1 MVNREH
7 AQKLWNNLLELG
19 TKRLILLAVIGV
31 AVFAGVGGGA
41 YYLSRP
47 EYNTL
52 YAGLGREDIS
62 RVGSVLRDANIP
74 FDINSA
80 GDTIYVR
87 PAQTAQARTLLADK
101 GLPSNTSGGYE
112 LFDKIGSLG
121 LTSFMQEVT
130 RVRALEGEIARTIQ
144 VLKDVKAAR
153 VHIVIPA
160 RGSFRREQLPPSA
173 SVVLR
178 TEGPADARTARSVRH
193 LVAAAVPGMTA
204 DKVTVLDS
212 NGSLLSDDDG
222 GGGGVA
228 PTTMANLQKV
238 VSRSIQENV
247 SRALTP
253 YLGLDNFEV
262 SVATQLSTDKRQT
275 NETTY
280 DPDSRVQRSV
290 RAVREK
296 ESSQSADRQQPTTVQ
311 QNLPDQQVNA
321 NGGKNQNDEKQRRE
335 DITNFEVSSKTV
347 TTVSDG
353 YVVNK
358 MFLAV
363 LVNRPRLAAS
373 LGDKANDAT
382 IDAKVAEI
390 AQIAATAAGIDKP
403 RGDQIQVSAVE
414 FMEGARDMAPVPS
427 ITFTEVMMRQAG
439 SLVSAITI
447 LAVAGMLIW
456 FGLRP
461 AINTILVSA
470 KSDETSQFQAEAKA
484 LMNGGGAG
492 GAATMT
498 TAALSSEPGPN
509 LIQDVSNSMQN
520 HPQKRLEQIIQ
531 LDEKQ
536 AAAILKQWI
545 RQEEPA

>member
-19 TKRLILLAVIGV
+19 TKRLILLAVVGL
-31 AVFAGVGGGA
+31 AVFGGVGGGA
-41 YYLSRP
+41 YYISRP
-47 EYNTL
+47 EYNVL
-52 YAGLGREDIS
+52 YSGLSREDVT
-62 RVGSVLRDANIP
+62 RVSSVLRDANIA
-74 FDINSA
+74 FDLNTA
-80 GDTIYVR
+80 GDTVYVR
-87 PAQTAQARTLLADK
+87 PGQTAQARTLLADK
-101 GLPSNTSGGYE
+101 GLPSTTGGGYE

-121 LTSFMQEVT
+121 LTSFMQEIT

-144 VLKDVKAAR
+144 VLKGVKAAR
-153 VHIVIPA
+153 VHIVMPA
-160 RGSFRREQLPPSA
+160 RGSFRREQSPPSA

-178 TEGPADARTARSVRH
+178 TDGPADARTARSVRH

-212 NGSLLSDDDG
+212 DGSLLSDDDG
-222 GGGGVA
+222 SGSVGA
-228 PTTMANLQKV
+228 TPTTMANLQKV

-262 SVATQLSTDKRQT
+262 SVATQLSTDKKQT
-275 NETTY
+275 NETVY

-296 ESSQSADRQQPTTVQ
+296 ETSQSLDRQQPTTVQ

-321 NGGKNQNDEKQRRE
+321 TGAKNQNDEKQRRE
-335 DITNFEVSSKTV
+335 DITNYEVSSKTV
-347 TTVSDG
+347 TTTSDG
-353 YVVNK
+353 FVVNK

-363 LVNRPRLAAS
+363 LVNRPRLIAS
-373 LGDKANDAT
+373 LGDKVSDAA
-382 IDAKVAEI
+382 IEAKVAEI
-390 AQIAATAAGIDKP
+390 SQIAATAAGIDRP

-414 FMEGARDMAPVPS
+414 FMEGARDLAPVPS

-461 AINTILVSA
+461 AINTILASA
-470 KSDETSQFQAEAKA
+470 KTDETTQFQAETNA
-484 LMNGGGAG
+484 LLSGGSTM
-492 GAATMT
+492 AA
-498 TAALSSEPGPN
+498 AALSGGEAPPN
-509 LIQDVSNSMQN
+509 LIQDVSSSMQN
-520 HPQKRLEQIIQ
+520 TPQKRLEQIIQ

-545 RQEEPA
+545 RQEETV

>member
-1 MVNREH
+1 MVNREY

-19 TKRLILLAVIGV
+19 PRRLALLALVGFS
-31 AVFAGVGGGA
+31 VFLGVGGGA

-47 EYNTL
+47 EFNVL
-52 YAGLGREDIS
+52 YSGLAREDVT
-62 RVGSVLRDANIP
+62 RVSAVLRDANVP
-74 FDINSA
+74 FDVNA
-80 GDTIYVR
+80 TGDTIYVR
-87 PAQTAQARTLLADK
+87 PGQAAQARTLLAEK
-101 GLPSNTSGGYE
+101 GLPNSTSGGYE

-121 LTSFMQEVT
+121 LTSFMQEIT

-144 VLKDVKAAR
+144 VIKGVKAAR
-153 VHIVIPA
+153 VHIVVPA

-178 TEGPADARTARSVRH
+178 TDGPADARTARSVRH
-193 LVAAAVPGMTA
+193 LVAAAVPGMTP

-212 NGSLLSDDDG
+212 DGSLLGSDDDG
-222 GGGGVA
+222 VGSS
-228 PTTMANLQKV
+228 PTTMANLQRI
-238 VSRSIQENV
+238 VSRAIQENV
-247 SRALTP
+247 SKALTP

-275 NETTY
+275 NETVY
-280 DPDSRVQRSV
+280 DPESRVQRSV

-296 ESSQSADRQQPTTVQ
+296 ETSQSLDRQQPTTVQ

-321 NGGKNQNDEKQRRE
+321 TGGKNSNDEKQRRE
-335 DITNFEVSSKTV
+335 DVTNYEVSSKTT

-353 YVVNK
+353 YLVNK

-363 LVNRPRLAAS
+363 LVNRPRLVAS
-373 LGDKANDAT
+373 LGDKVSEQA
-382 IDAKVAEI
+382 IEAKVAEI
-390 AQIAATAAGIDKP
+390 AQLAATAAGLDRP

-414 FMEGARDMAPVPS
+414 FMEGARDLAPVPGV
-427 ITFTEVMMRQAG
+427 TFTEVMMRQAG
-439 SLVSAITI
+439 SFVSALTI

-461 AINTILVSA
+461 AINTILAGSRSGESA
-470 KSDETSQFQAEAKA
+470 QLLAAE
-484 LMNGGGAG
+484 GAG
-492 GAATMT
+492 LLGDEDGAA
-498 TAALSSEPGPN
+498 ARLSREETPN
-509 LIQDVSNSMQN
+509 LVQDVSRKAL
-520 HPQKRLEQIIQ
+520 HAPQKRLEQIVQ

>member
-19 TKRLILLAVIGV
+19 TKRLILLAVVGL
-31 AVFAGVGGGA
+31 AVFGGVGGGA
-41 YYLSRP
+41 YYISRP
-47 EYNTL
+47 EYNVL
-52 YAGLGREDIS
+52 YSGLGREDVT
-62 RVGSVLRDANIP
+62 RVSSVLRDANIA
-74 FDINSA
+74 FDLNTA
-80 GDTIYVR
+80 GDTVYVR
-87 PAQTAQARTLLADK
+87 PGQTAQARTLLADK
-101 GLPSNTSGGYE
+101 GLPSTTGGGYE

-121 LTSFMQEVT
+121 LTSFMQEIT

-144 VLKDVKAAR
+144 VLKGVKAAR
-153 VHIVIPA
+153 VHIVMPA
-160 RGSFRREQLPPSA
+160 RGSFRREQSPPSA

-178 TEGPADARTARSVRH
+178 TDGPADARTARSVRH

-212 NGSLLSDDDG
+212 DGSLLSDDDG
-222 GGGGVA
+222 SGSVGA
-228 PTTMANLQKV
+228 TPTTMANLQKV

-262 SVATQLSTDKRQT
+262 SVATQLSTDKKQT
-275 NETTY
+275 NETVY

-296 ESSQSADRQQPTTVQ
+296 ETSQSLDRQQPTTVQ

-321 NGGKNQNDEKQRRE
+321 TGAKNQNDEKQRRE
-335 DITNFEVSSKTV
+335 DITNYEVSSKTV
-347 TTVSDG
+347 TTTSDG
-353 YVVNK
+353 FVVNK

-363 LVNRPRLAAS
+363 LVNRPRLIAS
-373 LGDKANDAT
+373 LGDKVSDAA
-382 IDAKVAEI
+382 IEAKVAEI
-390 AQIAATAAGIDKP
+390 SQIAATAAGIDRP

-414 FMEGARDMAPVPS
+414 FMEGARDLAPVPS

-461 AINTILVSA
+461 AINTILASA
-470 KSDETSQFQAEAKA
+470 KTDETTQFQAETNA
-484 LMNGGGAG
+484 LLSGGSTM
-492 GAATMT
+492 AA
-498 TAALSSEPGPN
+498 AALSGGEGPPN
-509 LIQDVSNSMQN
+509 LIQDVSSSMQN
-520 HPQKRLEQIIQ
+520 TPQKRLEQIIQ

-545 RQEEPA
+545 RQEEAV

>member
-1 MVNREH
+1 MVNREY

-19 TKRLILLAVIGV
+19 PRRLALLAFVGLS
-31 AVFAGVGGGA
+31 VFLGVGGGA

-47 EYNTL
+47 EFNVL
-52 YAGLGREDIS
+52 YSGLTREDVT
-62 RVGSVLRDANIP
+62 RVSAVLRDANVA
-74 FDINSA
+74 FDVNA
-80 GDTIYVR
+80 TGDTIFVR
-87 PAQTAQARTLLADK
+87 PGQSAQARTLLAEK
-101 GLPSNTSGGYE
+101 GLPNSTSGGYE

-121 LTSFMQEVT
+121 LTSFMQEIT

-144 VLKDVKAAR
+144 VIKGVKAAR
-153 VHIVIPA
+153 VHIVVPA

-178 TEGPADARTARSVRH
+178 TDGPADARTARSVRH
-193 LVAAAVPGMTA
+193 LVAAAVPGMTP

-212 NGSLLSDDDG
+212 DGSLLGSDEDG
-222 GGGGVA
+222 VGSS
-228 PTTMANLQKV
+228 PTTMANLQRV

-247 SRALTP
+247 SKALTP

-275 NETTY
+275 NETVY
-280 DPDSRVQRSV
+280 DPESRVQRSV

-296 ESSQSADRQQPTTVQ
+296 ETSQSLDRQTPTTVQ

-321 NGGKNQNDEKQRRE
+321 TGAKNSNDEKQRRE
-335 DITNFEVSSKTV
+335 DVTNYEVSSKTI

-373 LGDKANDAT
+373 LGEKTSEQA
-382 IDAKVAEI
+382 IEAKVAEI
-390 AQIAATAAGIDKP
+390 AQIAATAAGLDRP
-403 RGDQIQVSAVE
+403 RGDQIQVSAVD
-414 FMEGARDMAPVPS
+414 FMEGARDLTPVPG
-427 ITFTEVMMRQAG
+427 ITFSEVMMRQAG
-439 SLVSAITI
+439 SFVSALTI

-461 AINTILVSA
+461 AINTILAGSR
-470 KSDETSQFQAEAKA
+470 SDESAQLLTAD
-484 LMNGGGAG
+484 GAG
-492 GAATMT
+492 LLGDEDGATGRPSREEA
-498 TAALSSEPGPN
+498 PN
-509 LIQDVSNSMQN
+509 LVQDVSRKAL
-520 HPQKRLEQIIQ
+520 HAPQKRLEQIVQ

-545 RQEEPA
+545 RQEEAA

>member
-19 TKRLILLAVIGV
+19 TKRLILLAVVGLT
-31 AVFAGVGGGA
+31 VFGGVGGGA
-41 YYLSRP
+41 YYISRP
-47 EYNTL
+47 EYNVL
-52 YAGLGREDIS
+52 YSGLSREDLT
-62 RVGSVLRDANIP
+62 RVSSVLRDANIA
-74 FDINSA
+74 FDLNTA
-80 GDTIYVR
+80 GDTVYVR
-87 PAQTAQARTLLADK
+87 PGQTAQARTLLADK
-101 GLPSNTSGGYE
+101 GLPSTTGGGYE

-121 LTSFMQEVT
+121 LTSFMQEIT

-144 VLKDVKAAR
+144 VLKGVKAAR
-153 VHIVIPA
+153 VHIVMPV
-160 RGSFRREQLPPSA
+160 RGSFRREQSPPSA

-178 TEGPADARTARSVRH
+178 TDGPADARTARSVRH

-212 NGSLLSDDDG
+212 DGSLLSDDDG
-222 GGGGVA
+222 SGSVGA
-228 PTTMANLQKV
+228 TPTTMANLQKV

-262 SVATQLSTDKRQT
+262 SVATQLSTDKKQT
-275 NETTY
+275 NETIY

-296 ESSQSADRQQPTTVQ
+296 ETSQSLDRQQPTTVQ

-321 NGGKNQNDEKQRRE
+321 TGAKNQNDEKQRRE
-335 DITNFEVSSKTV
+335 DITNYEVSSKTV
-347 TTVSDG
+347 TTTSDG
-353 YVVNK
+353 FVVNK

-363 LVNRPRLAAS
+363 LVNRPRLIAS
-373 LGDKANDAT
+373 LGDRVSDAA
-382 IDAKVAEI
+382 IEAKVAEI
-390 AQIAATAAGIDKP
+390 SQIAATAAGIDRP

-414 FMEGARDMAPVPS
+414 FMEGARELAPVPS

-461 AINTILVSA
+461 AISTILAST
-470 KSDETSQFQAEAKA
+470 KTDETSQFHVEANA
-484 LMNGGGAG
+484 MLSGSSMAAAAPPGGEAP
-492 GAATMT
+492 
-498 TAALSSEPGPN
+498 LN
-509 LIQDVSNSMQN
+509 LIQDVSSGMQN
-520 HPQKRLEQIIQ
+520 TPQRRLEQIIQ

-545 RQEEPA
+545 RQEEAV

>member
-19 TKRLILLAVIGV
+19 TKRLILLAVVGL
-31 AVFAGVGGGA
+31 AVFGGVGGGA
-41 YYLSRP
+41 YYISRP
-47 EYNTL
+47 EYNVL
-52 YAGLGREDIS
+52 YSGLSREDVT
-62 RVGSVLRDANIP
+62 RVSSVLRDANIA
-74 FDINSA
+74 FDLNTA
-80 GDTIYVR
+80 GDTVYVR
-87 PAQTAQARTLLADK
+87 PGQTAQARTLLADK
-101 GLPSNTSGGYE
+101 GLPSTTGGGYE

-121 LTSFMQEVT
+121 LTSFMQEIT

-144 VLKDVKAAR
+144 VLKGVKAAR
-153 VHIVIPA
+153 VHIVMPA
-160 RGSFRREQLPPSA
+160 RGSFRREQSPPSA

-178 TEGPADARTARSVRH
+178 TDGPADARTARSVRH

-212 NGSLLSDDDG
+212 DGSLLSDDDG
-222 GGGGVA
+222 SGSVGA
-228 PTTMANLQKV
+228 TPTTMANLQKV

-262 SVATQLSTDKRQT
+262 SVATQLSTDKKQT
-275 NETTY
+275 NETVY

-296 ESSQSADRQQPTTVQ
+296 ETSQSLDRQQPTTVQ

-321 NGGKNQNDEKQRRE
+321 TGAKNQSDEKQRRE
-335 DITNFEVSSKTV
+335 DITNYEVSSKTV
-347 TTVSDG
+347 TTTSDG
-353 YVVNK
+353 FVVNK

-363 LVNRPRLAAS
+363 LVNRPRLIAS
-373 LGDKANDAT
+373 LGDKVSDAA
-382 IDAKVAEI
+382 IEAKVAEI
-390 AQIAATAAGIDKP
+390 SQIAATAAGIDRP

-414 FMEGARDMAPVPS
+414 FMEGARDLAPVPS

-461 AINTILVSA
+461 AINTILASA
-470 KSDETSQFQAEAKA
+470 KTDETTQFQAETNA
-484 LMNGGGAG
+484 LLSGGS
-492 GAATMT
+492 TMA
-498 TAALSSEPGPN
+498 TAALSGGEAPPN

-520 HPQKRLEQIIQ
+520 TPQKRLEQIIQ

-545 RQEEPA
+545 RQEEAV

>member
-7 AQKLWNNLLELG
+7 AQKLWSNLLELG

-52 YAGLGREDIS
+52 YAGLSREDVT
-62 RVGSVLRDANIP
+62 RVSSVLRDANIA
-74 FDINSA
+74 FDINST
-80 GDTIYVR
+80 GDTIFVR

-101 GLPSNTSGGYE
+101 GLPSNTGGGYE

-222 GGGGVA
+222 GGVGVT

-321 NGGKNQNDEKQRRE
+321 NGAKNSSDEKQRRE

-373 LGDKANDAT
+373 LGDKASEAT

-390 AQIAATAAGIDKP
+390 SQIAATAAGIDKP

-470 KSDETSQFQAEAKA
+470 KSDETSQFQAEANA
-484 LMNGGGAG
+484 LISSGGVSGA
-492 GAATMT
+492 TT
-498 TAALSSEPGPN
+498 TAALSNEPPPN
-509 LIQDVSNSMQN
+509 LIQDVSSSMQN

>member
-19 TKRLILLAVIGV
+19 PRRLAVLALVGL
-31 AVFAGVGGGA
+31 AVFLGVGGGA

-47 EYNTL
+47 EFNVL
-52 YAGLGREDIS
+52 YSGLSREDVT
-62 RVGSVLRDANIP
+62 RVSAALRDANVA
-74 FDINSA
+74 FDVNAS
-80 GDTIYVR
+80 GDTIFVR
-87 PAQTAQARTLLADK
+87 PGQTAQARTLLAEK
-101 GLPSNTSGGYE
+101 GLPNSTSGGYE

-121 LTSFMQEVT
+121 LTSFMQEIT
-130 RVRALEGEIARTIQ
+130 RVRALEGEIARTVQ
-144 VLKDVKAAR
+144 VIKGVKAAR
-153 VHIVIPA
+153 VHIVMPA

-178 TEGPADARTARSVRH
+178 TDGPADARTARSVRH
-193 LVAAAVPGMTA
+193 LVAAAVPGMTP

-212 NGSLLSDDDG
+212 DGSLLGSDDDG
-222 GGGGVA
+222 VGST
-228 PTTMANLQKV
+228 PTTMANLQRV
-238 VSRSIQENV
+238 VSRAIQDNV
-247 SRALTP
+247 SKALTP

-275 NETTY
+275 NETVY

-296 ESSQSADRQQPTTVQ
+296 ETSQSLDRQMPTTVQ
-311 QNLPDQQVNA
+311 QNLPDQQINA
-321 NGGKNQNDEKQRRE
+321 TGGKNSNDEKQRRE
-335 DITNFEVSSKTV
+335 DVTNYEVSSKTT

-353 YVVNK
+353 FVVNK

-373 LGDKANDAT
+373 LGDKANDAA

-390 AQIAATAAGIDKP
+390 SQIAATAAGLDRP

-414 FMEGARDMAPVPS
+414 FMEGARDFTPVPS
-427 ITFTEVMMRQAG
+427 ITFTEVLMRQSG
-439 SLVSAITI
+439 SFISAITI
-447 LAVAGMLIW
+447 LAVAAMLVW

-461 AINTILVSA
+461 AINTILASSKSTESA
-470 KSDETSQFQAEAKA
+470 QFQLAD
-484 LMNGGGAG
+484 GATSMLGADG
-492 GAATMT
+492 GAA
-498 TAALSSEPGPN
+498 AQLSQEAMPN
-509 LIQDVSNSMQN
+509 LVQDVSNKVQ
-520 HPQKRLEQIIQ
+520 HAPQKRLAQIIQ

-545 RQEEPA
+545 RQEETA

>member
-19 TKRLILLAVIGV
+19 TKRLILLAVVGF
-31 AVFAGVGGGA
+31 AVFGGVGGGA
-41 YYLSRP
+41 YYISRP
-47 EYNTL
+47 EYNVL
-52 YAGLGREDIS
+52 YSGLSREDVT
-62 RVGSVLRDANIP
+62 RVSSVLRDANIA
-74 FDINSA
+74 FDLNTA
-80 GDTIYVR
+80 GDTVYVR
-87 PAQTAQARTLLADK
+87 PGQTAQARTLLADK
-101 GLPSNTSGGYE
+101 GLPSTTGGGYE

-121 LTSFMQEVT
+121 LTSFMQEIT

-144 VLKDVKAAR
+144 VLKGVKAAR
-153 VHIVIPA
+153 VHIVMPA
-160 RGSFRREQLPPSA
+160 RGSFRREQSPPSA

-178 TEGPADARTARSVRH
+178 TDGPADARTARSVRH

-212 NGSLLSDDDG
+212 DGSLLSDDDG
-222 GGGGVA
+222 SGGVGA
-228 PTTMANLQKV
+228 TPTTMANLQKV

-262 SVATQLSTDKRQT
+262 SVATQLSTDKKQT
-275 NETTY
+275 NETVY

-296 ESSQSADRQQPTTVQ
+296 ETSQSLDRQQPTTVQ

-321 NGGKNQNDEKQRRE
+321 TGAKNQNDEKQRRE
-335 DITNFEVSSKTV
+335 DITNYEVSSKTV
-347 TTVSDG
+347 TTTSDG
-353 YVVNK
+353 FVVNK

-363 LVNRPRLAAS
+363 LVNRPRLIAS
-373 LGDKANDAT
+373 LGDKVSDAA
-382 IDAKVAEI
+382 IEAKVAEI
-390 AQIAATAAGIDKP
+390 SQIAATAAGIDRP

-414 FMEGARDMAPVPS
+414 FIEGARDLTPVPS

-461 AINTILVSA
+461 AINTILASA
-470 KSDETSQFQAEAKA
+470 KTDETTQFQAETNA
-484 LMNGGGAG
+484 LLSGSS
-492 GAATMT
+492 TMA
-498 TAALSSEPGPN
+498 TAALSGGEAPPN
-509 LIQDVSNSMQN
+509 LIQDVSSSMQN
-520 HPQKRLEQIIQ
+520 TPQRRLEQIIQ

-545 RQEEPA
+545 RQEEAV

>member
-1 MVNREH
+1 MVNREY

-19 TKRLILLAVIGV
+19 PRRLALLAFVGL
-31 AVFAGVGGGA
+31 AVFLGVGGGA

-47 EYNTL
+47 EFNVL
-52 YAGLGREDIS
+52 YSGLTREDVT
-62 RVGSVLRDANIP
+62 RVSAVLRDANVP
-74 FDINSA
+74 FDVNA
-80 GDTIYVR
+80 TGDTIYVR
-87 PAQTAQARTLLADK
+87 PGQAAQARTLLAEK
-101 GLPSNTSGGYE
+101 GLPSSTSGGYE

-144 VLKDVKAAR
+144 VIKGVKAAR

-178 TEGPADARTARSVRH
+178 TDGPAEPRMARSVRH
-193 LVAAAVPGMTA
+193 LVAAAVPGMTP

-212 NGSLLSDDDG
+212 DGSLLGSDDDG
-222 GGGGVA
+222 VGSS
-228 PTTMANLQKV
+228 PTTLANLQKV

-247 SRALTP
+247 SKALTP

-275 NETTY
+275 NETVY

-296 ESSQSADRQQPTTVQ
+296 ETSQSLDRQQPTTVQ
-311 QNLPDQQVNA
+311 QNLPDQQINA
-321 NGGKNQNDEKQRRE
+321 TGGKNSNDEKQRRE
-335 DITNFEVSSKTV
+335 DVTNYEVSSKTI

-353 YVVNK
+353 YLVNK

-363 LVNRPRLAAS
+363 LVNRPRLVAS
-373 LGDKANDAT
+373 LGDKASESAVE
-382 IDAKVAEI
+382 AKVAEI
-390 AQIAATAAGIDKP
+390 AQLAATAAGLDRP
-403 RGDQIQVSAVE
+403 RGDQIQVSAVD
-414 FMEGARDMAPVPS
+414 FMEGARDLTPVPGV
-427 ITFTEVMMRQAG
+427 TFTEVLMRQSG
-439 SLVSAITI
+439 SFVSAFTI

-461 AINTILVSA
+461 AINTILAS
-470 KSDETSQFQAEAKA
+470 SKA
-484 LMNGGGAG
+484 SENAQLLESEGAG
-492 GAATMT
+492 LLGEDGAATARLAQEAT
-498 TAALSSEPGPN
+498 PN
-509 LIQDVSNSMQN
+509 LVQDVSRKVQN
-520 HPQKRLEQIIQ
+520 GPQKRLEQIVQ

>member
-1 MVNREH
+1 MVNREY

-19 TKRLILLAVIGV
+19 PRRLALLALVGFS
-31 AVFAGVGGGA
+31 VFLGVGGGA

-47 EYNTL
+47 EFNVL
-52 YAGLGREDIS
+52 YSGLSREDVT
-62 RVGSVLRDANIP
+62 RVSAVLRDANVA
-74 FDINSA
+74 FDVNA
-80 GDTIYVR
+80 TGDTIFVR
-87 PAQTAQARTLLADK
+87 PGQAAQARTLLAEK
-101 GLPSNTSGGYE
+101 GLPNSTSGGYE

-121 LTSFMQEVT
+121 LTSFMQEIT

-144 VLKDVKAAR
+144 VIKGVKAAR
-153 VHIVIPA
+153 VHIVVPA

-178 TEGPADARTARSVRH
+178 TDGPADARTARSVRH
-193 LVAAAVPGMTA
+193 LVAAAVPGMTP

-212 NGSLLSDDDG
+212 DGSLLGSDDDG
-222 GGGGVA
+222 AGSS
-228 PTTMANLQKV
+228 PTTMANLQRV

-247 SRALTP
+247 SKALTP

-275 NETTY
+275 NETVY
-280 DPDSRVQRSV
+280 DPESRVQRSV

-296 ESSQSADRQQPTTVQ
+296 ETSQSLDRQTPTTVQ

-321 NGGKNQNDEKQRRE
+321 TGAKNSNDEKQRRE
-335 DITNFEVSSKTV
+335 DVTNYEVSSKTI

-353 YVVNK
+353 FLVNK

-363 LVNRPRLAAS
+363 LVNRPRLVAS
-373 LGDKANDAT
+373 LGEKASEQA
-382 IDAKVAEI
+382 IEAKVAEI
-390 AQIAATAAGIDKP
+390 AQIAATAAGLDRP
-403 RGDQIQVSAVE
+403 RGDQIQVSAVD
-414 FMEGARDMAPVPS
+414 FMEGARDLAPVPG
-427 ITFTEVMMRQAG
+427 ITFSEVLMRQAG
-439 SLVSAITI
+439 SFVSALTI

-461 AINTILVSA
+461 AINTILAGSR
-470 KSDETSQFQAEAKA
+470 SDENAQLLTAD
-484 LMNGGGAG
+484 GAG
-492 GAATMT
+492 LLGDEDG
-498 TAALSSEPGPN
+498 TAARLSREEAPN
-509 LIQDVSNSMQN
+509 LVQDVSRKAL
-520 HPQKRLEQIIQ
+520 HAPQKRLEQIVQ

-545 RQEEPA
+545 RQEEAA

>member
-19 TKRLILLAVIGV
+19 PRRLTLLAVIGL
-31 AVFAGVGGGA
+31 AVFLGVGGGA

-47 EYNTL
+47 EFEVL
-52 YAGLGREDIS
+52 YTGLNREDVT
-62 RVGSVLRDANIP
+62 RVSAVLRDANVA
-74 FDINSA
+74 FDVNAA

-87 PAQTAQARTLLADK
+87 PGQTAQARTLLADK
-101 GLPSNTSGGYE
+101 GLPNSASGGYE

-121 LTSFMQEVT
+121 LTSFMQEIT

-144 VLKDVKAAR
+144 VLKGVKAAR
-153 VHIVIPA
+153 VHIVMPA

-173 SVVLR
+173 SVVLK
-178 TEGPADARTARSVRH
+178 TDGAAEARTARSVRH
-193 LVAAAVPGMTA
+193 LVAAAVPGMSP

-212 NGSLLSDDDG
+212 DGSLLSSDDE
-222 GGGGVA
+222 GVSGT
-228 PTTMANLQKV
+228 PTTMANLQRV
-238 VSRSIQENV
+238 VSRLIQENV
-247 SRALTP
+247 SKALSP

-275 NETTY
+275 NETVY

-296 ESSQSADRQQPTTVQ
+296 ESSQSLDKQTPTTVQ
-311 QNLPDQQVNA
+311 QNLPDQQVNGG
-321 NGGKNQNDEKQRRE
+321 GGKNSNDEKQRRE
-335 DITNFEVSSKTV
+335 DVTNYEVSSKTT

-358 MFLAV
+358 LFLAV
-363 LVNRPRLAAS
+363 LVNRPRLMAS
-373 LGDKANDAT
+373 LGDKASDAAVE
-382 IDAKVAEI
+382 AKVAEI
-390 AQIAATAAGIDKP
+390 AQLAATAAGVDRQ

-414 FMEGARDMAPVPS
+414 FMEGARDLTPVPG
-427 ITFTEVMMRQAG
+427 ITFTEVLMRQSG
-439 SLVSAITI
+439 SFVSAATI
-447 LAVAGMLIW
+447 LAVAVMLIW

-461 AINTILVSA
+461 AISTILASSA
-470 KSDETSQFQAEAKA
+470 STETAELQA
-484 LMNGGGAG
+484 GAG
-492 GAATMT
+492 AGAGLLGADGS
-498 TAALSSEPGPN
+498 AAGQLQREEAPN
-509 LIQDVSNSMQN
+509 LVGDVSRKVLNA
-520 HPQKRLEQIIQ
+520 PQRRLEQIVQ

>member
-1 MVNREH
+1 
-7 AQKLWNNLLELG
+7 
-19 TKRLILLAVIGV
+19 
-31 AVFAGVGGGA
+31 
-41 YYLSRP
+41 
-47 EYNTL
+47 
-52 YAGLGREDIS
+52 
-62 RVGSVLRDANIP
+62 
-74 FDINSA
+74 
-80 GDTIYVR
+80 
-87 PAQTAQARTLLADK
+87 
-101 GLPSNTSGGYE
+101 
-112 LFDKIGSLG
+112 
-121 LTSFMQEVT
+121 MQEIT

-144 VLKDVKAAR
+144 VLKGVKAAR
-153 VHIVIPA
+153 VHIVMPA
-160 RGSFRREQLPPSA
+160 RGSFRREQSPPSA

-178 TEGPADARTARSVRH
+178 TDGPADARTARSVRH

-212 NGSLLSDDDG
+212 DGSLLSDDDG
-222 GGGGVA
+222 SGSVGA
-228 PTTMANLQKV
+228 TPTTMANLQKV

-262 SVATQLSTDKRQT
+262 SVATQLSTDKKQT
-275 NETTY
+275 NETVY

-296 ESSQSADRQQPTTVQ
+296 ETSQSLDRQQPTTVQ

-321 NGGKNQNDEKQRRE
+321 TGAKNQNDEKQRRE
-335 DITNFEVSSKTV
+335 DITNYEVSSKTV
-347 TTVSDG
+347 TTTSDG
-353 YVVNK
+353 FVVNK

-363 LVNRPRLAAS
+363 LVNRPRLIAS
-373 LGDKANDAT
+373 LGDKVSDAA
-382 IDAKVAEI
+382 IEAKVAEI
-390 AQIAATAAGIDKP
+390 SQIAATAAGIDRP

-414 FMEGARDMAPVPS
+414 FMEGARDLAPVPS

-461 AINTILVSA
+461 AINTILASA
-470 KSDETSQFQAEAKA
+470 KTDETTQFQAETNA
-484 LMNGGGAG
+484 LLSGGSTM
-492 GAATMT
+492 AA
-498 TAALSSEPGPN
+498 AALSGGEAPPN
-509 LIQDVSNSMQN
+509 LIQDVSSSMQN
-520 HPQKRLEQIIQ
+520 TPQKRLEQIIQ

-545 RQEEPA
+545 RQEEAV

>member
-19 TKRLILLAVIGV
+19 TKRLILLAVVGL
-31 AVFAGVGGGA
+31 AVFGGVGGGA
-41 YYLSRP
+41 YYISRP
-47 EYNTL
+47 EYNVL
-52 YAGLGREDIS
+52 YSGLSREDVT
-62 RVGSVLRDANIP
+62 RVSSVLRDANIA
-74 FDINSA
+74 FDLNTA
-80 GDTIYVR
+80 GDTVYVR
-87 PAQTAQARTLLADK
+87 PGQTAQARTLLADK
-101 GLPSNTSGGYE
+101 GLPSTTGGGYE

-121 LTSFMQEVT
+121 LTSFMQEIT

-144 VLKDVKAAR
+144 VLKGVKAAR
-153 VHIVIPA
+153 VHIVMPA
-160 RGSFRREQLPPSA
+160 RGSFRREQSPPSA

-178 TEGPADARTARSVRH
+178 TDGPADARTARSVRH

-212 NGSLLSDDDG
+212 DGSLLSDDDG
-222 GGGGVA
+222 SGSVGA
-228 PTTMANLQKV
+228 TPTTMANLQKV

-262 SVATQLSTDKRQT
+262 SVATQLSTDKKQT
-275 NETTY
+275 NETVY

-296 ESSQSADRQQPTTVQ
+296 ETSQSLDRQQPTTVQ

-321 NGGKNQNDEKQRRE
+321 TGAKNQNDEKQRRE
-335 DITNFEVSSKTV
+335 DITNYEVSSKTV
-347 TTVSDG
+347 TTTSDG
-353 YVVNK
+353 FVVNK

-363 LVNRPRLAAS
+363 LVNRPRLIAS
-373 LGDKANDAT
+373 LGDKVSDAA
-382 IDAKVAEI
+382 IEAKVAEI
-390 AQIAATAAGIDKP
+390 SQIAATAAGIDRP

-414 FMEGARDMAPVPS
+414 FIEGARDLAPVPS

-461 AINTILVSA
+461 AINTILASA
-470 KSDETSQFQAEAKA
+470 KTDETTQFQAETNA
-484 LMNGGGAG
+484 LLSGGS
-492 GAATMT
+492 TMA
-498 TAALSSEPGPN
+498 TAALSGGEAPPN
-509 LIQDVSNSMQN
+509 LIQDVSSSMQN
-520 HPQKRLEQIIQ
+520 TPQKRLEQIIQ

-545 RQEEPA
+545 RQEEAV

>member
-1 MVNREH
+1 
-7 AQKLWNNLLELG
+7 
-19 TKRLILLAVIGV
+19 
-31 AVFAGVGGGA
+31 
-41 YYLSRP
+41 
-47 EYNTL
+47 
-52 YAGLGREDIS
+52 
-62 RVGSVLRDANIP
+62 
-74 FDINSA
+74 
-80 GDTIYVR
+80 
-87 PAQTAQARTLLADK
+87 
-101 GLPSNTSGGYE
+101 
-112 LFDKIGSLG
+112 
-121 LTSFMQEVT
+121 MQEIT

-144 VLKDVKAAR
+144 VLKGVKAAR
-153 VHIVIPA
+153 VHIVMPA
-160 RGSFRREQLPPSA
+160 RGSFRREQSPPSA

-178 TEGPADARTARSVRH
+178 TDGPADARTARSVRH

-212 NGSLLSDDDG
+212 DGSLLSDDDG
-222 GGGGVA
+222 SGGVGA
-228 PTTMANLQKV
+228 TPTTMANLQKV

-262 SVATQLSTDKRQT
+262 SVATQLSTDKKQT
-275 NETTY
+275 NETVY

-296 ESSQSADRQQPTTVQ
+296 ETSQSLDRQQPTTVQ

-321 NGGKNQNDEKQRRE
+321 TGAKNQNDEKQRRE
-335 DITNFEVSSKTV
+335 DITNYEVSSKTV
-347 TTVSDG
+347 TTTSDG
-353 YVVNK
+353 FVVNK

-363 LVNRPRLAAS
+363 LVNRPRLIAS
-373 LGDKANDAT
+373 LGDKVSDAA
-382 IDAKVAEI
+382 IEAKVAEI
-390 AQIAATAAGIDKP
+390 SQIAATAAGIDRP

-414 FMEGARDMAPVPS
+414 FMEGARDLTPVPS

-461 AINTILVSA
+461 AINTILASA
-470 KSDETSQFQAEAKA
+470 KTDETSQFQAETSA
-484 LMNGGGAG
+484 LLSGSSGMA
-492 GAATMT
+492 
-498 TAALSSEPGPN
+498 TAALSGGEAPPN
-509 LIQDVSNSMQN
+509 LIQDVSSSMQN
-520 HPQKRLEQIIQ
+520 TPQRRLEQIIQ

-545 RQEEPA
+545 RQEEAV

>member
-19 TKRLILLAVIGV
+19 TKRLILLAVVGF
-31 AVFAGVGGGA
+31 AVFGGVGGGA
-41 YYLSRP
+41 YYISRP
-47 EYNTL
+47 EYNVL
-52 YAGLGREDIS
+52 YSGLSREDVT
-62 RVGSVLRDANIP
+62 RVSSVLRDANIP
-74 FDINSA
+74 FDLNTA
-80 GDTIYVR
+80 GDTVYVR
-87 PAQTAQARTLLADK
+87 PGQTAQARTLLADK
-101 GLPSNTSGGYE
+101 GLPSTTGGGYE

-121 LTSFMQEVT
+121 LTSFMQEIT

-144 VLKDVKAAR
+144 VLKGVKAAR
-153 VHIVIPA
+153 VHIVMPA
-160 RGSFRREQLPPSA
+160 RGSFRREQSPPSA

-178 TEGPADARTARSVRH
+178 TDGPADARTARSVRH

-212 NGSLLSDDDG
+212 DGSLLSDDDG
-222 GGGGVA
+222 SGGVGA
-228 PTTMANLQKV
+228 TPTTMANLQKV

-262 SVATQLSTDKRQT
+262 SVATQLSTDKKQT
-275 NETTY
+275 NETVY

-296 ESSQSADRQQPTTVQ
+296 ETSQSLDRQQPTTVQ

-321 NGGKNQNDEKQRRE
+321 TGAKNQNDEKQRRE
-335 DITNFEVSSKTV
+335 DITNYEVSSKTV
-347 TTVSDG
+347 TTTSDG
-353 YVVNK
+353 FVVNK

-363 LVNRPRLAAS
+363 LVNRPRLIAS
-373 LGDKANDAT
+373 LGDKVSDAA
-382 IDAKVAEI
+382 IEAKVAEI
-390 AQIAATAAGIDKP
+390 SQIAATAAGIDRP

-414 FMEGARDMAPVPS
+414 FMEGARDLAPVPS

-461 AINTILVSA
+461 AINTILASA
-470 KSDETSQFQAEAKA
+470 KTDETTQFQAETNA
-484 LMNGGGAG
+484 LLSGSS
-492 GAATMT
+492 TMA
-498 TAALSSEPGPN
+498 TAALSGGEAPPN
-509 LIQDVSNSMQN
+509 LIQDVSSSMQN
-520 HPQKRLEQIIQ
+520 TPQRRLEQIIQ

-545 RQEEPA
+545 RQEEAV

>member
-1 MVNREH
+1 MVNREY

-19 TKRLILLAVIGV
+19 PRRLALLAFVGL
-31 AVFAGVGGGA
+31 AVFLGVGGGA

-47 EYNTL
+47 EFNVL
-52 YAGLGREDIS
+52 YSGLTREDVT
-62 RVGSVLRDANIP
+62 RVSAVLRDANVP
-74 FDINSA
+74 FDVNA
-80 GDTIYVR
+80 TGDTIFVR
-87 PAQTAQARTLLADK
+87 PGQAAHARTLLAEK
-101 GLPSNTSGGYE
+101 GLPSSTSGGYE

-121 LTSFMQEVT
+121 LTSFMQEIT

-144 VLKDVKAAR
+144 VIKGVKAAR
-153 VHIVIPA
+153 VHIVMPA

-178 TEGPADARTARSVRH
+178 TDGPAEARTARSVRH
-193 LVAAAVPGMTA
+193 LVAAAVPGMTP

-212 NGSLLSDDDG
+212 DGSLLGSDDDG
-222 GGGGVA
+222 VGNA
-228 PTTMANLQKV
+228 PTTLANLQRV

-247 SRALTP
+247 TKALTP
-253 YLGLDNFEV
+253 YLGLDNFQV

-275 NETTY
+275 NETVY

-296 ESSQSADRQQPTTVQ
+296 ETSQSLDRQTPTTVQ
-311 QNLPDQQVNA
+311 QNLPDQQINA
-321 NGGKNQNDEKQRRE
+321 TGAKNSNDEKNRRE
-335 DITNFEVSSKTV
+335 DVTNYEVSSKTI

-353 YVVNK
+353 YAVNK

-373 LGDKANDAT
+373 LGDKISESA
-382 IDAKVAEI
+382 IEAKVAEI
-390 AQIAATAAGIDKP
+390 AQLAATAAGIDRP

-414 FMEGARDMAPVPS
+414 FLEGARDLAPVPGV
-427 ITFTEVMMRQAG
+427 TFTEVMMRQSG
-439 SLVSAITI
+439 SFVSAITI

-461 AINTILVSA
+461 AINTILAGSRSGESTQLSA
-470 KSDETSQFQAEAKA
+470 GE
-484 LMNGGGAG
+484 GGGLLG
-492 GAATMT
+492 GDGSATAQLSNAAM
-498 TAALSSEPGPN
+498 PN
-509 LIQDVSNSMQN
+509 LVQDVSRNVL
-520 HPQKRLEQIIQ
+520 HAPQRRLEQIVQ

-545 RQEEPA
+545 RQEETV